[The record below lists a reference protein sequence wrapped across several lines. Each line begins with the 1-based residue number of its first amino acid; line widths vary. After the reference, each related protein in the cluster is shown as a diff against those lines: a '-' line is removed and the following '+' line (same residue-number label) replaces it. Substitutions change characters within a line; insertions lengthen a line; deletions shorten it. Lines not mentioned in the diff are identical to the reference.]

1 MTRICV
7 FGAGA
12 VGGHLAAWLAR
23 AGLDVSVVAR
33 GPHLEAIQANG
44 LRYVSDAED
53 FTVRVAASS
62 DARDLGPQDLVISA
76 VKAHGLPHVVDAM
89 QPLLGPETPVMFAI
103 NGVPW
108 WYFHGL
114 PAEPGRPPASDRLA
128 RLDPGARLWHTL
140 GVHRAIGCVVT
151 SPNEVSSPG
160 VISNNATSNTF
171 VIGEPD
177 NTLSPR
183 LQQIASVMK
192 PALPGL
198 ATSTAIRDVVW
209 SKLMLNITTSPLA
222 TLTMRPPIT
231 FSHDEP
237 MLAVYRQLLA
247 EGVRVAASLGITVAA
262 DEEARIARMRTV
274 RHPPSM
280 LQDLVAGRPLEIDA
294 QLLAV
299 QDLARQGGVDTPVL
313 DTLLALLV
321 QRMQATFRP

>member
-1 MTRICV
+1 M
-7 FGAGA
+7 
-12 VGGHLAAWLAR
+12 AAWLAR

-33 GPHLEAIQANG
+33 GPHLDAIRANG
-44 LRYVSDAED
+44 LRYMSDAED
-53 FTVRVAASS
+53 FTVRVAASA

-76 VKAHGLPHVVDAM
+76 VKAHALPHVVDAM
-89 QPLLGPETPVMFAI
+89 QPLLGPDTPVVFAI

-108 WYFHGL
+108 WYFHGQ
-114 PAEPGRPPASDRLA
+114 PAEPGQPPASERLS

-140 GVHRAIGCVVT
+140 GVRRAIGCVVT

-160 VISNNATSNTF
+160 VIRNNATTNTF

-183 LQQIASVMK
+183 LQHIASVLQ

-198 ATSTAIRDVVW
+198 STTTAIRDVVW
-209 SKLMLNITTSPLA
+209 SKLMLNITTSTLA
-222 TLTMRPPIT
+222 ALTMRPPIT

-247 EGVRVAASLGITVAA
+247 EGVRVAASRGIAVAA

-299 QDLARQGGVDTPVL
+299 QDLARQGGVATPVL

-321 QRMQATFRP
+321 QRMQAPRT

>member
-33 GPHLEAIQANG
+33 GPHLEAIRANG
-44 LRYVSDAED
+44 LRYASDADD
-53 FTVRVAASS
+53 FTVRVNASS

-89 QPLLGPETPVMFAI
+89 QPLLGADTPVIFAI

-108 WYFHGL
+108 WYFHGV
-114 PAEPGRPPASDRLA
+114 PVEAGHPPAGERLA
-128 RLDPGARLWHTL
+128 RLDPGARLWNTL
-140 GVHRAIGCVVT
+140 GVQRAIGCVVT

-160 VISNNATSNTF
+160 VIRNNATSNTF

-183 LQQIASVMK
+183 LQQIASVMN

-198 ATSTAIRDVVW
+198 STSTAIRDVVW

-222 TLTMRPPIT
+222 ALTMRPPIT

-247 EGVRVAASLGITVAA
+247 EGVRVAASLGVAVAA

-321 QRMQATFRP
+321 QRMQAERP